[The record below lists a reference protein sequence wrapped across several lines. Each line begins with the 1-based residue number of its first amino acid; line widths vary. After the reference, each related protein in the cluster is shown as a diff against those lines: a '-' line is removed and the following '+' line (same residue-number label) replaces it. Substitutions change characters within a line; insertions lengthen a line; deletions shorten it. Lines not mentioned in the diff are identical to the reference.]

1 MFTTIWVL
9 IKSTNNQNV
18 HQLIDKMLYS
28 HTMGRF
34 LDIRGEVLTA
44 MKIFTAK
51 YRTLEREKTTD
62 GLILFV

>member
-1 MFTTIWVL
+1 
-9 IKSTNNQNV
+9 
-18 HQLIDKMLYS
+18 
-28 HTMGRF
+28 MGRF